1 MFCRSCSLLSNPH
14 EAAKKRLEA
23 LKAKKVAASDSSTP
37 VTPPPV
43 RGVATP
49 SPPQTPA
56 PGSALAPET
65 TRKSKSQAHMV
76 QFHCLMLYKKKN
88 LKIYHPIYK
97 HHFEGAYLGYL
108 KDKRV

>member
-43 RGVATP
+43 RGFATP

-56 PGSALAPET
+56 PGSALAPVT
-65 TRKSKSQAHMV
+65 MRKSKSQAHMV
-76 QFHCLMLYKKKN
+76 QFHCLMLYKKHQN
-88 LKIYHPIYK
+88 IPPNILYQ